1 MPLLVAVLVL
11 GACSSGDDGK
21 GSADPKATDG
31 PATTEV
37 SGDGD
42 PDAALVPEPFD
53 GDDDAFYEVP
63 DPLPDGETG
72 DLIRIQAIDAADG
85 ERAMRI
91 MYLSEDRNGT
101 RRAATGTIFHPDG
114 DAPEGGWPVI
124 ADAHGTTGIVEQCAP
139 SRIGLVPPDQGIE
152 SVRIMADYIGLGPT
166 GERHP
171 YLSKTAEANA
181 VLDSI
186 VAAEKLLGDDLSPR
200 WLVVGHSQGG
210 HAALATAELAAER
223 LPQRELVGV
232 VASAPG
238 AQFEEVHG
246 DELQLRII
254 TSLILMGSQSEWP
267 ELDPADF
274 FAPERLE
281 TVEEIITENC
291 LDDIVPAMIPLA
303 APPDLFTVDP
313 LTDPRTREFMAAND
327 PLPEP
332 VDVPILLVAAG
343 GDIIVVPERVE
354 ALRDRLCSI
363 DQQTEYVMRPEA
375 DHGNL
380 PAVAG
385 DLIASW
391 IGDRFEDRPAGD
403 DCP

>member
-1 MPLLVAVLVL
+1 MVALAVVV
-11 GACSSGDDGK
+11 GACSSDGDGA
-21 GSADPKATDG
+21 GSANGPGATGD
-31 PATTEV
+31 PATTV
-37 SGDGD
+37 TTPGDT
-42 PDAALVPEPFD
+42 PDAPAIPEPFE

-63 DPLPDGETG
+63 DPLPEGEVG
-72 DLIRIQAIDAADG
+72 DLLRIQPIDAADG
-85 ERAMRI
+85 EIAVRI
-91 MYLSEDRNGT
+91 MYLSEDRTGT
-101 RRAATGTIFHPDG
+101 RRAATGTIFRPDG
-114 DAPEGGWPVI
+114 DAPDGGWPII

-139 SRIGLVPPDQGIE
+139 SRIGLVPSDHGIG
-152 SVRIMADYIGLGPT
+152 SVRIMADYIGLGPA

-181 VLDSI
+181 ILDSV
-186 VAAEKLLGDDLSPR
+186 VAAEQLLGDDLSSQ
-200 WLVVGHSQGG
+200 WMVVGHSQGG

-223 LPQRELVGV
+223 LPDRELVGV

-238 AQFEEVHG
+238 AQFGEIHG

-254 TSLILMGSQSEWP
+254 TSMILMGSQSEWP

-274 FAPERLE
+274 FAPDRLE
-281 TVEEIITENC
+281 TVEEIITDNC

-303 APPDLFTVDP
+303 ASPDLFTVDP

-332 VDVPILLVAAG
+332 IDAPVLLLAAG

-363 DQQTEYVMRPEA
+363 GQQTEFEVHPDA

-380 PAVAG
+380 PTVAG
-385 DLIASW
+385 ERIDSW
-391 IGDRFEDRPAGD
+391 VGDRFEGRPAGD